1 MARTKKV
8 DTETTVQE
16 TVSEEIT
23 EVSAVENSNEAA
35 ESQDKPEQ
43 KDGQKI
49 YIGVSVPGMKSG
61 TVFTGKIPKV
71 IDVDFVREL
80 CVPINK
86 LSETLKKKAVRTIT
100 KAHVKRRKLNLAMMK
115 RILARKK
122 QQKKLQAPQKKHRL
136 LRIVKFLRRKKA
148 K

>member
-61 TVFTGKIPKV
+61 TVFTGGK
-71 IDVDFVREL
+71 F
-80 CVPINK
+80 
-86 LSETLKKKAVRTIT
+86 
-100 KAHVKRRKLNLAMMK
+100 RK
-115 RILARKK
+115 
-122 QQKKLQAPQKKHRL
+122 
-136 LRIVKFLRRKKA
+136 
-148 K
+148 

>member
-43 KDGQKI
+43 
-49 YIGVSVPGMKSG
+49 
-61 TVFTGKIPKV
+61 
-71 IDVDFVREL
+71 

-86 LSETLKKKAVRTIT
+86 LSETLKKKAVTGSRV
-100 KAHVKRRKLNLAMMK
+100 AYCYQQSAKLAQQL
-115 RILARKK
+115 KK
-122 QQKKLQAPQKKHRL
+122 
-136 LRIVKFLRRKKA
+136 
-148 K
+148 